1 MKQIS
6 TFIREN
12 KKIKEL
18 IIKSHNIEENDE
30 NFLIVINSMKQN
42 HSLMKFELFKI
53 FENQMKINLIL
64 QRNQHNY
71 SYNQSFF
78 KKIEEIKEL
87 LDCQFYFKQKSK

>member
-1 MKQIS
+1 M
-6 TFIREN
+6 
-12 KKIKEL
+12 

-42 HSLMKFELFKI
+42 HSLMKFELFNI

-64 QRNQHNY
+64 QRNQHNN